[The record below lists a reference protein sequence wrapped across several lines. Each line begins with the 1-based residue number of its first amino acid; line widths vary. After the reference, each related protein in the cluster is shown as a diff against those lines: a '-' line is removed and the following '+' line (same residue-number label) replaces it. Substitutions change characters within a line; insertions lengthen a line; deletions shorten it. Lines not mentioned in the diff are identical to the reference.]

1 VKEEIKA
8 VKYFFLSEGW
18 AIGRVWGSEGLWQF
32 AAWRRAPEIEHM
44 NVCLVEK
51 NEILWL
57 HRVEDA
63 VITVEVKPTETIANQ
78 NIGQVI
84 IKRLITAEQVLERLG
99 NAETSCTMQNSQA
112 VLV

>member
-1 VKEEIKA
+1 M
-8 VKYFFLSEGW
+8 KYFFLSDGW
-18 AIGRVWGSEGLWQF
+18 IVGRVWGLDGLWQF
-32 AAWRRAPEIEHM
+32 AAWRRAPQIERM
-44 NVCLVEK
+44 NICLVEK

-57 HRVEDA
+57 YSVENA
-63 VITVEVKPTETIANQ
+63 VLTVEVKPTQPANQ

-99 NAETSCTMQNSQA
+99 NAETSCAMQNSQA